1 MHLWVIL
8 LTDRQTNKW
17 HWLHESTLV
26 LLPKTPMTH
35 TGHNG
40 NHTRDTQDRN
50 QSQCQSQLLV
60 SLIIRSS
67 AWQHHIMTNA
77 VCSWTAA
84 AIQLPLTRTQ
94 TIIKPFWSPD
104 VSFWCFSFQA
114 NTETA
119 AATRQVHSQMKIPY
133 LLHFQRFAHA
143 SWPVICSR
151 NWGLNPVP
159 NMGNY
164 YPVFHH
170 DSTKYHE
177 FWPVFAS
184 IHDIKQYCSSNVLST
199 SHSQTSL
206 FDYS

>member
-119 AATRQVHSQMKIPY
+119 AATRHKSTRKWRFHIY
-133 LLHFQRFAHA
+133 YISSDLHMHLDQWFVVGTGAWTRFQNFLPG
-143 SWPVICSR
+143 S
-151 NWGLNPVP
+151 
-159 NMGNY
+159 
-164 YPVFHH
+164 
-170 DSTKYHE
+170 KYG
-177 FWPVFAS
+177 
-184 IHDIKQYCSSNVLST
+184 
-199 SHSQTSL
+199 
-206 FDYS
+206 